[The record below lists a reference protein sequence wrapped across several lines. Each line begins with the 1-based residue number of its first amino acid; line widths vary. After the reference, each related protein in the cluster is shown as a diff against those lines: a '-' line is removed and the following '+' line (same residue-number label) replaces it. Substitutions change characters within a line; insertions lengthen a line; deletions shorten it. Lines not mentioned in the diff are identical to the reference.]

1 MVSKAEG
8 DKSMLTNSESDS
20 EVAPTPSPSAS
31 LALEVKYSFLDTSS
45 RSQQQV
51 RKRNKALQ
59 VRFKDICEAQN
70 EQREAALQMAGKG
83 GKPGSYK
90 VAYRKYMTVPARRS
104 IPNVTK
110 STGVQT
116 SPDLRS
122 RYKTFPM
129 ERKKGHSHTKH
140 VERDKG
146 HSHTKHVERD
156 KGHNNGFVIDVK
168 HSRAVEHLGDRGACG
183 GGGGGG
189 GGGGVQRTR
198 AVERLGDRGACG
210 GGGGGGGV
218 QRTRALLHTTECI
231 ATVEKHCTD
240 DVLYSDCLMLTDGPS
255 PSNTPDSN
263 PQATD
268 YQICSVDSNPQ
279 ATDYQICSVDS
290 NPQATDYQI
299 CSVDS
304 NPLEGLEHR
313 ELDSS
318 DCPAG
323 KRLLLHSEEPGSS
336 RTLPGDMRGSSSVS
350 KVTGP
355 ISWNSLTQVECLESP
370 TARSKRMKGLE
381 LNGLQSQTL
390 PRAAGCTT
398 QAQCHEPATFSSQTF
413 SPKTF
418 SPQTLSARTT
428 GEALGCRSSG
438 VEPATVATTGGVNP
452 GGACKQIV
460 PVLTQ
465 KGEGGEDVKS
475 QLQAMENLISSS
487 QETIKVLLGVIQ
499 ELEKGEAHRE
509 GLSYRTGQDTA
520 NCDTC
525 RNSACIIYSVELDF
539 KQQEDKLHPLMKRLC
554 PSEDPHLSLPYPP
567 EAFTSTPKRKAK
579 ADSKKHARWKLWF
592 L

>member
-8 DKSMLTNSESDS
+8 GKSMLINSESDS
-20 EVAPTPSPSAS
+20 EVAPTTSPSAS

-83 GKPGSYK
+83 GKPVSYK

-116 SPDLRS
+116 SPDLKS
-122 RYKTFPM
+122 RYKTFPF

-140 VERDKG
+140 VAA
-146 HSHTKHVERD
+146 VERD

-168 HSRAVEHLGDRGACG
+168 HSKAVERLGDREGDRGACG
-183 GGGGGG
+183 GG
-189 GGGGVQRTR
+189 V
-198 AVERLGDRGACG
+198 
-210 GGGGGGGV
+210 V
-218 QRTRALLHTTECI
+218 QRTRALLHTTECM

-240 DVLYSDCLMLTDGPS
+240 GEDVLYSDCLMLTDCPS
-255 PSNTPDSN
+255 PSNTPGSN

-268 YQICSVDSNPQ
+268 YQICSVKSK
-279 ATDYQICSVDS
+279 
-290 NPQATDYQI
+290 
-299 CSVDS
+299 
-304 NPLEGLEHR
+304 PLEALQHR

-318 DCPAG
+318 DSCSDRSAS
-323 KRLLLHSEEPGSS
+323 KRQLLHLEEPGSS
-336 RTLPGDMRGSSSVS
+336 RTLPGDRRGSPSAS

-355 ISWNSLTQVECLESP
+355 FSWNSLTQVECLESP
-370 TARSKRMKGLE
+370 TAWSKRMKGLE

-390 PRAAGCTT
+390 RRAAGCTT
-398 QAQCHEPATFSSQTF
+398 QAQCHEPAA
-413 SPKTF
+413 F
-418 SPQTLSARTT
+418 SPQTLSPRTV
-428 GEALGCRSSG
+428 GEGVGCGGSR
-438 VEPATVATTGGVNP
+438 VEPATVGGVNP
-452 GGACKQIV
+452 GEACKQIV
-460 PVLTQ
+460 PLVTQ
-465 KGEGGEDVKS
+465 KADGGGDVKA

-509 GLSYRTGQDTA
+509 G
-520 NCDTC
+520 
-525 RNSACIIYSVELDF
+525 
-539 KQQEDKLHPLMKRLC
+539 
-554 PSEDPHLSLPYPP
+554 
-567 EAFTSTPKRKAK
+567 
-579 ADSKKHARWKLWF
+579 
-592 L
+592 